1 MTDLFFFLGASAG
14 GGLVCWWPA
23 GRRSGWSALYRFLA
37 FEALLGLT
45 LLTRSHWFAGALS
58 TPQVISWL
66 CLAAG
71 LTLAVLALSRRPA
84 RPAMG
89 NPTSQD
95 PEETPTLPPRRGVY
109 KIVRHPI
116 YAAALFTGWG
126 LFAKSLA
133 PFDNASLLCAFLL
146 TGVSLFLVWAARTDD
161 RADYLKFGTAYLL
174 YVRSS
179 KMLIPFIL

>member
-1 MTDLFFFLGASAG
+1 MPDLILFLGASAG

-23 GRRSGWSALYRFLA
+23 GRRSGWSAVYRFLA

-45 LLTRSHWFAGALS
+45 LLTRSRWFVGAQT

-66 CLAAG
+66 LLAAG
-71 LTLAVLALSRRPA
+71 LALAVLALSRRPA
-84 RPAMG
+84 PPVMG
-89 NPTSQD
+89 DPTSQNPD
-95 PEETPTLPPRRGVY
+95 QAPTLPPRPGIY

-116 YAAALFTGWG
+116 YAAALFMGWG

-146 TGVSLFLVWAARTDD
+146 TGVSLFLVSAARADD
-161 RADYLKFGTAYLL
+161 RADYLKFGSAYLL

-179 KMLIPFIL
+179 KMLIPFVL

>member
-1 MTDLFFFLGASAG
+1 
-14 GGLVCWWPA
+14 
-23 GRRSGWSALYRFLA
+23 LYRFLA

-45 LLTRSHWFAGALS
+45 LLTRSRWLVAALS

-66 CLAAG
+66 FLAAG
-71 LTLAVLALSRRPA
+71 LTLAILALSGRPA

-89 NPTSQD
+89 DPTNQD

-109 KIVRHPI
+109 KILRHPI
-116 YAAALFTGWG
+116 YAAALFMGWG

-133 PFDNASLLCAFLL
+133 PFDNASPLCAFLL
-146 TGVSLFLVWAARTDD
+146 TGVSLFLVWAARADD